1 MPRFWRSQ
9 ALVENKMG
17 LAIDTSGLDLGLIVP
32 PPPRPCSQKKKKFSQ
47 KKKTPSTEHYC
58 KTEVLMLGA

>member
-1 MPRFWRSQ
+1 
-9 ALVENKMG
+9 MG

-32 PPPRPCSQKKKKFSQ
+32 PPSHPPHKKKKFSQ